1 MIDWKGC
8 HMRSVLLKRPS
19 TATAIAAVALFVS
32 LGGTGYAAMTLPRN
46 SVGTA
51 QLKKNAVTSV
61 KVRNGSL
68 LKADFKSGQ
77 IKAGAKGPAG
87 PAGSAGPA
95 GAAGAAGPAGPSDA
109 YSGFKNGP
117 VAAPGSLSTIATLN
131 IPQAGNYVIFAKL
144 WMFDNVNTAVLTDC
158 TLVAGSDSDES
169 RTMLEGNSGTVV
181 AGATVAL
188 NVVHVFAAAG
198 AVDLKCNGFG
208 VSININNIK
217 ITAIRVGNL
226 TNTGI

>member
-1 MIDWKGC
+1 MKW
-8 HMRSVLLKRPS
+8 LLGRRPS
-19 TATAIAAVALFVS
+19 PATVIAVIALVVA
-32 LGGTGYAAMTLPRN
+32 LGGTSYAAVTLPKN

-51 QLKKNAVTSV
+51 QLKNNAVNSL
-61 KVRNGSL
+61 KVANGSL

-77 IKAGAKGPAG
+77 IPPGPAG
-87 PAGSAGPA
+87 PAGPAGAA

-117 VAAPGSLSTIATLN
+117 VAAPSTLSTIATLN

-144 WMFDNVNTAVLTDC
+144 WMFDNVNTDVLTDC

-198 AVDLKCNGFG
+198 AVALNCNGFG
-208 VSININNIK
+208 VNISINSIK
-217 ITAIRVGNL
+217 ITAIKVANL
-226 TNTGI
+226 TNTGL